1 MKNSIK
7 KLIQNFKLQ
16 ATSYKLQAD
25 HAFTLI
31 EILVASAIFTAI
43 VVLAIGS
50 FSGSINFQ
58 GTSTDDRITRQSIS
72 DFNEWMTR
80 QVRSVAANKINIA
93 ANRHCLINDLVTGSP
108 CISTPATEDYLGFG
122 YLLFGSFDANGYYRV
137 SYPASSAG
145 VKNIIL
151 PRTSGGWVY
160 ISGTT
165 CAAGDI
171 LPVIKVSNSTQ
182 PNDLDINNPCGGQWT
197 NAGQV
202 MSSEVLVKDLTFY
215 GVNPS
220 SLFKAN
226 VATAGYPALVQPY
239 VTWRMQ
245 VAPVSDSTNVSSYQT
260 TLTSRDY
267 SYIYPSI
274 GN

>member
-1 MKNSIK
+1 MEKNK
-7 KLIQNFKLQ
+7 MNKIQTKN
-16 ATSYKLQAD
+16 ASSYKLYASRS
-25 HAFTLI
+25 FTLI

-50 FSGSINFQ
+50 FSGSISFQ

-72 DFNEWMTR
+72 DFNDWMTR
-80 QVRSVAANKINIA
+80 QVRSVASSKINIA
-93 ANRHCLINDLVTGSP
+93 ASRHCLVNDLVTGSP
-108 CISTPATEDYLGFG
+108 CISTPATEDYFGFG
-122 YLLFGSFDANGYYRV
+122 FLLFNNFDSNGRYV
-137 SYPASSAG
+137 VAYPASSAG

-160 ISGTT
+160 ISGAT

-171 LPVIKVSNSTQ
+171 LPVIKVSKSTQ
-182 PNDLDINNPCGGQWT
+182 LNDLDINNPCGGQWT

-226 VATAGYPALVQPY
+226 VSTAGYPALVQPY

-245 VAPVSDSTNVSSYQT
+245 VAPVNDATNVSSFQT